1 MKSPVISTELKEQ
14 EWMLFGSFLRDQ
26 EASQLLSIVNT
37 PLSDADQA
45 HMEAFFQKSEVNHR
59 NLINKVIT
67 HEARQRFLKTTLP
80 KALRFVAI
88 FIAIITV
95 SFGIALA
102 AIPELREYV
111 AKLFMWT
118 TPKYTGISM
127 EPVNPDDNSLP
138 VITEQVL
145 MPEKNT
151 TIQPPADSSES
162 LMPEGWTGKYILTN
176 LPDTTVITGY
186 EVGSI
191 SVVCYRINPSSPG
204 WDISYNEYPGQEYV
218 YIDTE
223 DAVFST
229 HVINGWTATAAVKDD
244 LVSLWWNDE
253 DTMFV
258 LQGQHMDLSEVKNYA
273 QHIVPVN

>member
-1 MKSPVISTELKEQ
+1 MSKLTDRISYLQGLAEGMKLNPDKDSHRLIIEILDVLGEV
-14 EWMLFGSFLRDQ
+14 GDSF
-26 EASQLLSIVNT
+26 E
-37 PLSDADQA
+37 
-45 HMEAFFQKSEVNHR
+45 
-59 NLINKVIT
+59 
-67 HEARQRFLKTTLP
+67 
-80 KALRFVAI
+80 
-88 FIAIITV
+88 
-95 SFGIALA
+95 ALA
-102 AIPELREYV
+102 EDHRELREYV